1 MNFDG
6 VAASVKAP
14 LGETFSVFG
23 TAGAFPIFNTS
34 LNFSSRDAGAFE
46 SKDRYLF
53 GGQLGFEFS
62 PSDSIRGRL
71 AAGYFQFDG
80 VQGEFSARSEEHTSG
95 TPVTN
100 AHLVCRLLLEKK
112 KEDKINTR
120 TQDTKDE

>member
-53 GGQLGFEFS
+53 GGQIGFEFS

-80 VQGEFSARSEEHTSG
+80 VQGEFSAPCRWAQEIGRASCRERVCQSVWISVVSG
-95 TPVTN
+95 YFK
-100 AHLVCRLLLEKK
+100 RK
-112 KEDKINTR
+112 
-120 TQDTKDE
+120 